1 MATSRHP
8 ARRFVWLSLTVLLAI
23 VAFIVFRPD
32 KEKPKEQSGEM
43 TDGPVTVTGPGPKK
57 EVIPD
62 PVQTKRLA
70 DSTTIWMLHKSA
82 TIAPVS
88 GYPQRRE
95 AKVDGDM
102 YIEVTDAS
110 KPLVLK
116 SRLLVLTVMSKASFR
131 VIAWAKEAGEEVQVL
146 SGTIK
151 VAPNYQSQFNAP
163 DTLHDNQMVMINKD
177 IDLMEKEKYDATELG
192 VWSKQLKR

>member
-8 ARRFVWLSLTVLLAI
+8 ARRFIWLSLTVLLAI
-23 VAFIVFRPD
+23 IVFIVFRPG
-32 KEKPKEQSGEM
+32 KEKAKEPRIEQVKE
-43 TDGPVTVTGPGPKK
+43 PITVTGPGQKK

-62 PVQTKRLA
+62 PVQTKMLT
-70 DSTTIWMLHKSA
+70 DSTTIWMLDKSA
-82 TIAPVS
+82 TITPAN
-88 GYPQRRE
+88 GYPQKRE
-95 AKVDGDM
+95 ANVDGDM

-110 KPLVLK
+110 KPLILK
-116 SRLLVLTVMSKASFR
+116 SRLLVMTVMSKASFR

-151 VAPNYQSQFNAP
+151 VAPNYKSQFNTP
-163 DTLHDNQMVMINKD
+163 DTLQGNQMVMINKD

-192 VWSKQLKR
+192 VWSRQLKK